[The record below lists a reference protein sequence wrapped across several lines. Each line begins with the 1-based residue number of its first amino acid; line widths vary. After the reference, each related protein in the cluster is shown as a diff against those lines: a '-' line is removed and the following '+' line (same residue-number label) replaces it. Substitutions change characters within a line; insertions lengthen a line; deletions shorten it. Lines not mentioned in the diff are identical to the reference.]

1 MDAHPDAPLL
11 QLGDCCGKFR
21 IAVAAVDPFPGAVKG
36 GLEPQLHRE
45 VGAAGDLLQ
54 IVQHLRR
61 QTVRTGGDAQ
71 SHCAGQSDKRLEL
84 LPEHLH
90 RSIGIGMRLEIRDIP
105 CLRPLAPAGFD
116 PRPKLLHQGCAGQT
130 GMLAAAPGG
139 TVGTSAPSP
148 ASIDIRAGEPRIQRD
163 FHHPSP
169 VPAAV
174 LIFQRVITLVGI
186 TVFKRILHRF
196 VPFPIRIK

>member
-1 MDAHPDAPLL
+1 MRWTHT
-11 QLGDCCGKFR
+11 R
-21 IAVAAVDPFPGAVKG
+21 IPRFFSSVTAAVDPLPGAVKG

-45 VGAAGDLLQ
+45 VGTAGDLLQ

-71 SHCAGQSDKRLEL
+71 SHCAGQSEKRLEL

-90 RSIGIGMRLEIRDIP
+90 RRVGVGVRLEIRDIP

-116 PRPKLLHQGCAGQT
+116 PRPELLHQGCAGQP

-139 TVGTSAPSP
+139 TIGASAPPP

-163 FHHPSP
+163 FYHPSP

-174 LIFQRVITLVGI
+174 LIFQRVVTLVGI
-186 TVFKRILHRF
+186 AVLKRILHHF